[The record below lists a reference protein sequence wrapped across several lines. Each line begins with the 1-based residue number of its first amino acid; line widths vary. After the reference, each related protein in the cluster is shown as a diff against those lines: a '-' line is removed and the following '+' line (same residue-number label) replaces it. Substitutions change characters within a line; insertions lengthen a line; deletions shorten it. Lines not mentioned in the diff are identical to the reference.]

1 MFQPMTGHKFSS
13 KQWIVLCSKIKMSLT
28 HSVSDSVTRSPI
40 ELFWTAKNNLKMD
53 DEEAN
58 YILKTKL
65 TQGQKS

>member
-13 KQWIVLCSKIKMSLT
+13 KQLCSKIKMSLT
-28 HSVSDSVTRSPI
+28 QSVSDSVTRSPI